1 MSIKLVRIDF
11 RLVHGQ
17 IVTKWIHTIKAD
29 TILVVNDKLAK
40 DSFMLSVYQMSAPPG
55 TKVKVVTVDDFIQH
69 WKETRYEE
77 LNCMILIKNVDDAYR
92 IFKGGVVFDAIQIGG
107 LGGSAGRKA
116 VFGPIT
122 LDKVDAERL
131 SEINDSGQRVY
142 FHQVPE
148 DGSAEFDA
156 VMKNVKFDE

>member
-1 MSIKLVRIDF
+1 MSIKLVRVDF

-29 TILVVNDKLAK
+29 TILVVNDKLAN
-40 DSFMLSVYQMSAPPG
+40 DSFMLSVYQMSAPLG
-55 TKVKVVTVDDFIQH
+55 TTVKVVTVDDFIAH
-69 WKETRYEE
+69 WKETKYDEI
-77 LNCMILIKNVDDAYR
+77 NCMVLIKNVEDTYR
-92 IFKGGVVFDAIQIGG
+92 IYKSGVVFDAIQIGG

-122 LDKVDAERL
+122 LDKQDADRL
-131 SEINDSGQRVY
+131 KEINDSGQRVY

-148 DGSAEFDA
+148 NGSAEYND
-156 VMKNVKFDE
+156 VIKDVKFD

>member
-1 MSIKLVRIDF
+1 MGIKLVRVDF

-29 TILVVNDKLAK
+29 TILVLNDKLTK
-40 DSFMLSVYQMSAPPG
+40 DSFMLSVYQMSAPAG
-55 TKVKVVTVDDFIQH
+55 TKVKVQTIDDFIKH
-69 WKETRYEE
+69 WHETEYEE
-77 LNCMILIKNVDDAYR
+77 SNCMILIKNVEDTYR
-92 IFKGGVVFDAIQIGG
+92 IFKGGVKFDAIQIGG

-122 LDKVDAERL
+122 LDKADMERL
-131 SEINDSGQRVY
+131 KEINDSGQRVY

-148 DGSAEFDA
+148 DSSAEFYTVTKDI
-156 VMKNVKFDE
+156 KFD

>member
-1 MSIKLVRIDF
+1 MGIKLVRIDF

-40 DSFMLSVYQMSAPPG
+40 DSFMLSVYQMSAPMG
-55 TKVKVVTVDDFIQH
+55 TKVKVKTIEEFIQH
-69 WKETRYEE
+69 WHETKYEE
-77 LNCMILIKNVDDAYR
+77 MNCMILIKNVEDAYR
-92 IFKGGVVFDAIQIGG
+92 IYKGGVRFEAIQIGG

-122 LDKVDAERL
+122 LDKTDTDRL
-131 SEINDSGQRVY
+131 AEINESGQRVY

-148 DGSAEFDA
+148 DSSAEFNSVIKA
-156 VMKNVKFDE
+156 VKFD

>member
-1 MSIKLVRIDF
+1 MGIKLVRVDF

-29 TILVVNDKLAK
+29 TILVLNDKLAK
-40 DSFMLSVYQMSAPPG
+40 DSFMLSVYQMSAPAG
-55 TKVKVVTVDDFIQH
+55 TKVKVQTIDDFIKH
-69 WKETRYEE
+69 WHETKYEE
-77 LNCMILIKNVDDAYR
+77 SNCMILIKNVEDTYR
-92 IFKGGVVFDAIQIGG
+92 IFKGGVKFDAIQIGG

-122 LDKVDAERL
+122 LDKVDMERL
-131 SEINDSGQRVY
+131 KEINDSGQRVY

-148 DGSAEFDA
+148 DSSAEFYTVTKDI
-156 VMKNVKFDE
+156 KFD